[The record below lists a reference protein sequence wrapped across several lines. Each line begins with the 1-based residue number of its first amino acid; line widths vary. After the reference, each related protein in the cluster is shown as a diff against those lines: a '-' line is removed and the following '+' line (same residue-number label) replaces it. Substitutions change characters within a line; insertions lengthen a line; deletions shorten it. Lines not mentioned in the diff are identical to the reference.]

1 VGTSKNVPSPD
12 TPPWKP
18 LLAIL
23 GRTDVPPE
31 RQAQEIWRS
40 AYAERGASLVDEFA
54 SPAVAAACGLVSTSN
69 DVLAASAAFSG
80 HLATAGRAG
89 FANEIARRALLRA
102 VSTNQGVAGFAR
114 ELFAEATSYYV
125 SRDLPSFV
133 GARGRVESVSR
144 GMEFKTQ
151 IKAIVRTTVATT
163 GQPSPDPD
171 GWANYAAT
179 VIRALRGL
187 A

>member
-40 AYAERGASLVDEFA
+40 AYAERGGRLADEFA
-54 SPAVAAACGLVSTSN
+54 SPTVAAACRLASTSN
-69 DVLAASAAFSG
+69 DVRAASAEFSG
-80 HLATAGRAG
+80 HLAAAGRAG
-89 FANEIARRALLRA
+89 FANEIAKRALLRA
-102 VSTNQGVAGFAR
+102 VSTNQGVAGFAQ

-125 SRDLPSFV
+125 SRDLPSFI
-133 GARGRVESVSR
+133 GARGRIESVSR

-151 IKAIVRTTVATT
+151 LKAIVRTRVASA
-163 GQPSPDPD
+163 GQPSPDRD

-179 VIRALRGL
+179 VIRALRGV